1 MGPMRG
7 RSRATPFSPSTPPPT
22 RRTITPPPPAAA
34 SPCSGPLGVG
44 LAGLASIWVA
54 KGLEA
59 RAQGRGRQ
67 RQPRQGRAAPA
78 RRGQETIVLWQ
89 WSRRAGRRPREPD
102 ESYLVEFVLQSCR
115 VHQA

>member
-54 KGLEA
+54 KGTRSSSSGTRTTTLATA
-59 RAQGRGRQ
+59 RASCACASWPGDYC
-67 RQPRQGRAAPA
+67 PVAVEPA
-78 RRGQETIVLWQ
+78 SWTAS
-89 WSRRAGRRPREPD
+89 SRT
-102 ESYLVEFVLQSCR
+102 
-115 VHQA
+115 